1 MIWMNIVIKGFPCS
15 ILINLNY
22 NSFTYRYNI
31 DVILYNVHG
40 GYICN
45 IIQKMFS
52 KINGDAS
59 LTQECLNNVFE

>member
-1 MIWMNIVIKGFPCS
+1 MIWMNIVIKGLPCS
-15 ILINLNY
+15 ILNSL
-22 NSFTYRYNI
+22 NSFAYRYNI
-31 DVILYNVHG
+31 DVILYKVHG